1 MRSTAEKKQ
10 RKKKRSSQAMAK
22 TAKEVRG
29 QMVKIF
35 VFLSFTLLLMLN
47 VIVLQI
53 WFEIADMQE
62 YLDAIYNEISI
73 CEDLNDEYI
82 LLDRGARN
90 SVQSGI

>member
-1 MRSTAEKKQ
+1 
-10 RKKKRSSQAMAK
+10 MAK

-53 WFEIADMQE
+53 W
-62 YLDAIYNEISI
+62 LK
-73 CEDLNDEYI
+73 
-82 LLDRGARN
+82 
-90 SVQSGI
+90 